1 MTLIIIGNSMR
12 RGIYNAE
19 PKHYPCACIV
29 IGNVL
34 TINIRLKEKESN

>member
-1 MTLIIIGNSMR
+1 MR

-19 PKHYPCACIV
+19 PKHYSCACIV

-34 TINIRLKEKESN
+34 TKFKHNYFKFVEPI